1 MGQVILDERSRTILL
16 ETINDFVVTA
26 EPVGSRTLSKKLSKR
41 LSPATIRNVMAD
53 LEDLGYLYQPH
64 TSAGRVPTDRG
75 YRYFVNQILAGQ
87 KPQPVAPLV
96 GDPTAYP
103 SQGTLEEVLGSACSV
118 LSQNSHQTGLVMT
131 PGFWNL
137 SLKHIEFM
145 PIEGKRV
152 LAVFISEMGVVKKK
166 VIRLKE
172 ELPQDKLATLAA
184 YLNEEFTGQS
194 LNSIQAELR
203 RRMQTEKE
211 HHDQLMKKANEL
223 WSNMFADD
231 EEEGELLTDGM
242 VHMLDQPE
250 FSADV
255 EAMKKLMKTVENKNK
270 LIKLLDLCMKQDGLS
285 IIIGEENAEEEMQA
299 GSLVAQSY
307 RLDDQNIGTLAVFGP
322 KRMDYQKIIGIVNST
337 AENVSEFLSS
347 RKYKGA

>member
-1 MGQVILDERSRTILL
+1 MIPEILDDRSRTILL

-53 LEDLGYLYQPH
+53 LEELGYLYQPH

-75 YRYFVNQILAGQ
+75 YRYFVNQIIQGQ
-87 KPQPVAPLV
+87 KLHPVAPLV
-96 GDPTAYP
+96 SD
-103 SQGTLEEVLGSACSV
+103 SQPYRNTETLEEVLGSACSL
-118 LSQNSHQTGLVMT
+118 LSQNSHQTALVMI

-145 PIEGKRV
+145 RIEGKRV

-166 VIRLKE
+166 VLRVKE
-172 ELPQDKLATLAA
+172 EIPQDKLSALAG
-184 YLNEEFTGQS
+184 YLNEEFAGQS
-194 LNSIQAELR
+194 LNSIRVDLR

-223 WSNMFADD
+223 WSRMFADNED
-231 EEEGELLTDGM
+231 DGELLIEGM
-242 VHMLDQPE
+242 AHMLDQPE
-250 FSADV
+250 FSADL
-255 EAMKKLMKTVENKNK
+255 ENMKKLMKTVEEKNK
-270 LIKLLDLCMKQDGLS
+270 LIKLLDLCMKQDGLT
-285 IIIGEENAEEEMQA
+285 IIIGEENAEEEMRA
-299 GSLVAQSY
+299 GSLIAHSY

-322 KRMDYQKIIGIVNST
+322 KRMDYQKIIAIVNST
-337 AENVSEFLSS
+337 ANNVSQILSS
-347 RKYKGA
+347 KKYKGA

>member
-1 MGQVILDERSRTILL
+1 MSQVLLDDRSRTILL
-16 ETINDFVVTA
+16 ETINDFVATA

-53 LEDLGYLYQPH
+53 LEELGYLYQPH

-75 YRYFVNQILAGQ
+75 YRYFVNQILNAQ
-87 KPQPVAPLV
+87 KIETVTPLV
-96 GDPTAYP
+96 NDPQSYRNTE
-103 SQGTLEEVLGSACSV
+103 TLEEVLGSACSL
-118 LSQNSHQTGLVMT
+118 LSHNSHQTGLVMT
-131 PGFWNL
+131 LGFWNL

-145 PIEGKRV
+145 RIEGKRV

-166 VIRLKE
+166 VVRLRE
-172 ELPQDKLATLAA
+172 EVSQDSLDALAA
-184 YLNEEFTGQS
+184 YLNDEFTGDS

-223 WSNMFADD
+223 WNRMFTD
-231 EEEGELLTDGM
+231 EEEDGELLIEG
-242 VHMLDQPE
+242 VVNMLDQPE
-250 FSADV
+250 FSADL
-255 EAMKKLMKTVENKNK
+255 ENMKKLMKTVEEKNK
-270 LIKLLDLCMKQDGLS
+270 LIKLLDLCMKQNGLS

-299 GSLVAQSY
+299 GSLIAQSY
-307 RLDDQNIGTLAVFGP
+307 RLDDQNIGTLAIFGP

-337 AENVSEFLSS
+337 ANNVSQILSS
-347 RKYKGA
+347 KRYKGA

>member
-1 MGQVILDERSRTILL
+1 MNQVILDERSRTILL
-16 ETINDFVVTA
+16 ETINDYVVTA
-26 EPVGSRTLSKKLSKR
+26 EPVGSRTLSKKLSRR

-75 YRYFVNQILAGQ
+75 YRYFVNQILAGR
-87 KPQPVAPLV
+87 KLEPVPPVFKETQP
-96 GDPTAYP
+96 YP
-103 SQGTLEEVLGSACSV
+103 IPGTLDEMLGSACSL
-118 LSQNSHQTGLVMT
+118 LSQNSHQTGMVMI

-145 PIEGKRV
+145 RIEGRRL

-166 VIRLKE
+166 VVRLKE
-172 ELPQDKLATLAA
+172 ELPQDKLTALAA
-184 YLNEEFTGQS
+184 YLNDEFTGQS
-194 LNSIQAELR
+194 LNAIQMELK
-203 RRMQTEKE
+203 RRMRDEKE
-211 HHDQLMKKANEL
+211 HHDQLMNKANEL
-223 WSNMFADD
+223 CSRMFTD
-231 EEEGELLTDGM
+231 EEDDGDLLVEGV

-250 FSADV
+250 FAADL
-255 EAMKKLMKTVENKNK
+255 ETMKKLMQTVEKKDK

-285 IIIGEENAEEEMQA
+285 IIIGEENVEEEMRA
-299 GSLVAQSY
+299 GSLIAQSY

-322 KRMDYQKIIGIVNST
+322 KRMDYEKIIGIVNST
-337 AENVSEFLSS
+337 ANNVSEFLSS

>member
-1 MGQVILDERSRTILL
+1 MGQVILDDRSRTILL
-16 ETINDFVVTA
+16 ETINDFVATA

-64 TSAGRVPTDRG
+64 TSAGRVPTDMG
-75 YRYFVNQILAGQ
+75 YRYFVNQILDVQ
-87 KPQPVAPLV
+87 KLHPVTPIV
-96 GDPTAYP
+96 NDPKP
-103 SQGTLEEVLGSACSV
+103 DQNKGTLEEGLGSACSL
-118 LSQNSHQTGLVMT
+118 LSQNSHQTGLVMI

-145 PIEGKRV
+145 RIEGKRV

-166 VIRLKE
+166 VVRLRE
-172 ELPQDKLATLAA
+172 EIPQDKLAALAA
-184 YLNEEFTGQS
+184 YLNEEFSGQS
-194 LNSIQAELR
+194 LNSIQTELR
-203 RRMQTEKE
+203 RRMQSEQE
-211 HHDQLMKKANEL
+211 HHDQIMKKASEL
-223 WSNMFADD
+223 WTRMFADD
-231 EEEGELLTDGM
+231 EDEGELLTEGV

-250 FSADV
+250 FSADL
-255 EAMKKLMKTVENKNK
+255 ENMKKLMKTVEEKNK
-270 LIKLLDLCMKQDGLS
+270 LIKLLDLCLKQNGLS

-299 GSLVAQSY
+299 GSLIAQSY

-337 AENVSEFLSS
+337 ANNVSDFLSS
-347 RKYKGA
+347 KKHKGA

>member
-1 MGQVILDERSRTILL
+1 MSQVILDERSRTILL

-87 KPQPVAPLV
+87 KPQPAPLV
-96 GDPTAYP
+96 SDPAAYP
-103 SQGTLEEVLGSACSV
+103 SQGTLEEVLGSACSL
-118 LSQNSHQTGLVMT
+118 LSENSHQTGLVMI

-172 ELPQDKLATLAA
+172 GLPQDKLATLAA

-203 RRMQTEKE
+203 RRMQTEQE

-223 WSNMFADD
+223 WSHMFADD

-299 GSLVAQSY
+299 GSLIAQSY

-337 AENVSEFLSS
+337 ADNVSEFLSKQ
-347 RKYKGA
+347 KYKGA